1 MMMIKSQTAFV
12 FPGQGSQTVGMGK
25 DIADAYPAAR
35 AVFDEADSVL
45 GYPLSKLCFEGP
57 EADLNDTYYTQP
69 ALYVTSLAI
78 LRALQTAQPLSP
90 ACVAGHSLGELTALA
105 AAEAF
110 SFADG
115 LRLVQTRG
123 RLMREAGERSPGAMA
138 AVIGLDAAGVA
149 ALCERASA
157 ESGGILVPANDNSPG
172 QIVISGEVAAVD
184 KAVELGKSMGARLV
198 RKLAVSIASHSPLMR
213 EAADQFAAALAEIAI
228 QAPRLPVYANVTAAP
243 VITPDAVRHELATQL
258 TQPVRWTESVQ
269 AMIVAGMTTFVE
281 VGSKDVLAG
290 LIKRIDAN
298 AVTHNLDTAA
308 RLQTFIEGAA

>member
-1 MMMIKSQTAFV
+1 MMMITSQTAFV

>member
-1 MMMIKSQTAFV
+1 MMITSQTAFV

-25 DIADAYPAAR
+25 DVADAYPAAR

-45 GYPLSKLCFEGP
+45 GYTLSKLCFEGP
-57 EADLNDTYYTQP
+57 ESNLNDTYYTQP
-69 ALYVTSLAI
+69 ALYVTSIAI
-78 LRALQTAQPLSP
+78 LRALQSAQSATP

-213 EAADQFAAALAEIAI
+213 EAAEQFAAALAEITI

-243 VITPDAVRHELATQL
+243 VTTPDAVRHELATQL

-269 AMIVAGMTTFVE
+269 VMIAAGITTFVE

-298 AVTHNLDTAA
+298 AITHNLDTAA

>member
-1 MMMIKSQTAFV
+1 MMMITSQTAFV

-35 AVFDEADSVL
+35 AVFDEADSIL

-57 EADLNDTYYTQP
+57 ESDLNDTYYTQP

-90 ACVAGHSLGELTALA
+90 ACVAGHSLGELTALVA
-105 AAEAF
+105 AKAF